1 MISFPATLKFTLRTT
16 LPFAVAFAI
25 LQTGALGQT
34 ENPELAA
41 ARAVYEKEVEFSA
54 RPIRDRY
61 LSRLDT
67 LKRALGARG
76 DARGAA
82 AVQDEIDRI
91 REVTVGQGSVAKF
104 AGAWKVAYSVG
115 TVRNYVITSDGQV
128 TQDEHDGKP
137 PKTTKLV
144 TKGSDV
150 LLDLQEGWI
159 ERLRITGKVLTVE
172 HFNPKTLY
180 PAGQPNAK
188 GTGTL
193 VARKE

>member
-1 MISFPATLKFTLRTT
+1 MISSPAIPTRTLCKILRV
-16 LPFAVAFAI
+16 FAAI
-25 LQTGALGQT
+25 ALAPSGARSQT
-34 ENPELAA
+34 ENQDLAQ
-41 ARAVYEKEVEFSA
+41 ARAVYEKEVEFST

-67 LKRALGARG
+67 IKRTLGARG

-91 REVTVGQGSVAKF
+91 REITTGQTSVAKF

-128 TQDEHDGKP
+128 TQDDHDGKP
-137 PKTTKLV
+137 PKTTKLLV
-144 TKGSDV
+144 KGNDV
-150 LLDLQEGWI
+150 LIDLQEGWI
-159 ERLRITGKVLTVE
+159 ERLRINGKVLAVE
-172 HFNPKTLY
+172 HYNPKALY

-193 VARKE
+193 VTRKE